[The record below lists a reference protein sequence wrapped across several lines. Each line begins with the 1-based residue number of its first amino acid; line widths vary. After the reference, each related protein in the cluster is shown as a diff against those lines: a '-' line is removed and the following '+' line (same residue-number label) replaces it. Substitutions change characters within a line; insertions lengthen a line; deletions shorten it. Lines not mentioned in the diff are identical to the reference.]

1 MMALTALA
9 LAGCLAVASGTDQIR
24 AGDLAPDFPEMATL
38 AADLAMAPAPAPG
51 VVRIFHPAELRRLAA
66 IHGLPSAPDG
76 DICVTRPVAPL
87 EPARLLA
94 AMRREFP
101 EATVELLEASRQ
113 PAPQGAIE
121 FPKSGLRAAPVTS
134 AAGALWIGA
143 VRYGGNH
150 RFSIWARVTIAV
162 RAVRV
167 LAVSDLQP
175 GHAITAAQVSLVE
188 RSEFP
193 ATTTSFPAS
202 LEEVIGQWPRQAIRA
217 GQAVRSAWLQSPLS
231 VRRGETVRVAVRNGG
246 ALLEFEARA
255 ENSGA
260 IGETVY
266 VRNPDSQR
274 RFRARVTAA
283 GRVAVDD
290 TAVGI
295 QEFGP

>member
-1 MMALTALA
+1 
-9 LAGCLAVASGTDQIR
+9 
-24 AGDLAPDFPEMATL
+24 
-38 AADLAMAPAPAPG
+38 

-66 IHGLPSAPDG
+66 IHGLASAPARDM
-76 DICVTRPVAPL
+76 CVTRPVAPL
-87 EPARLLA
+87 EPARLLE

-101 EATVELLEASRQ
+101 GATVELLEASRQ

-134 AAGALWIGA
+134 GAGALWMGA
-143 VRYGGNH
+143 VRYGGNR

-162 RAVRV
+162 RAARV

-193 ATTTSFPAS
+193 AIATATSFPAS
-202 LEEVIGQWPRQAIRA
+202 LEEVIGQWPRQGIRA
-217 GQAVRSAWLQSPLS
+217 GQAVRRAWLQSPLS

-246 ALLEFEARA
+246 AQLEFEARS

-260 IGETVY
+260 IGETIY

-290 TAVGI
+290 AAAGI
-295 QEFGP
+295 REFGP